1 MKNKDFEIIIAS
13 LPDRENL
20 VAEIFYKNTEWV
32 EISAETPHKYVVC
45 FCNTDDGNY
54 WEFPFEEAMD
64 VFQQAKDMLAEKQR
78 TPEQQKEYDEMMER
92 HRIELESK
100 NNLRE

>member
-1 MKNKDFEIIIAS
+1 MKKDFEIAIAS

-20 VAEIFYKNTEWV
+20 VAEIYYKKVGWV
-32 EISAETPHKYVVC
+32 EISAEIPHKYVVA
-45 FCNTDDGNY
+45 FCNCDEGSY
-54 WEFPFEEAMD
+54 WEFPFDEAMD
-64 VFQQAKDMLAEKQR
+64 VLQQAKDMLAAKQR

-92 HRIELESK
+92 RRIELESK